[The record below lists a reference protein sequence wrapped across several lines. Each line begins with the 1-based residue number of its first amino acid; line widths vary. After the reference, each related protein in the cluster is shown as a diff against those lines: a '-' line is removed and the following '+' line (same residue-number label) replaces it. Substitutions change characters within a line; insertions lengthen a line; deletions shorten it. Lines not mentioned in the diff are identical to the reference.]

1 MKRIALLT
9 LAGGWVALQSAQ
21 AFNPQPDPPRYGMIG
36 ITPGETL
43 RINVANPQLPSASL
57 LAPPCRV
64 ELVFLDSTGAPLLP
78 AVQKTLEAG
87 QSAHFDLDGD
97 ALFTNGA
104 GDVLLRAEVRP
115 VVRVLP
121 NPTDV
126 GSAFVPPDPCVSSIE
141 LFDNATGKTRV
152 SAGLQNPGVI
162 RGFNPQPDP
171 PRVFAQLGIVS
182 GQTIRLNTVNVAEP
196 GSPLSPPDPC
206 RVTLVLFGPEGGVL
220 AHSTQVLQPGS
231 ATFLDFTPQT
241 EVGGVNPVNPARAE
255 IRAVVTVESITGGI
269 PPPCRATLEVFDK
282 ADGKT
287 TTLLTPTRAVLVNPA
302 EPD

>member
-1 MKRIALLT
+1 MKKIALIT
-9 LAGGWVALQSAQ
+9 LASGCLALQSTQ

-43 RINVANPQLPSASL
+43 RINVANPQLPSL

-64 ELVFLDSTGAPLLP
+64 ELAFLDSTGNPLVP
-78 AVQKTLEAG
+78 AVRRTLEAG

-97 ALFTNGA
+97 ALFPTGT

-126 GSAFVPPDPCVSSIE
+126 GTVFLPPGPCVSSIE

-152 SAGLQNPGVI
+152 SSGLENPGVI
-162 RGFNPQPDP
+162 LGFNPQPDP

-182 GQTIRLNTVNVAEP
+182 GQTIRLNAVNVDEA
-196 GSPLSPPDPC
+196 GSPLFPPGPC

-220 AHSTQVLQPGS
+220 AHATQVLQPGA
-231 ATFLDFTPQT
+231 ATFLDFTLPT
-241 EVGGVNPVNPARAE
+241 IVEEPRVE
-255 IRAVVTVESITGGI
+255 IRGVVTVESINRGFPT
-269 PPPCRATLEVFDK
+269 PWRATLEVFEN
-282 ADGKT
+282 ATGKT
-287 TTLLTPTRAVLVNPA
+287 TTLLTPTRPVLVSET
-302 EPD
+302 EPGLSN

>member
-1 MKRIALLT
+1 MKKIALLT
-9 LAGGWVALQSAQ
+9 LASGWLALQSTQ

-43 RINVANPQLPSASL
+43 RINVANPQLPFATL
-57 LAPPCRV
+57 LPPPCRV
-64 ELVFLDSTGAPLLP
+64 ELTFLDSTGNPLLP
-78 AVQKTLEAG
+78 PVQRTLEAG
-87 QSAHFDLDGD
+87 QSAHFDLNGD
-97 ALFTNGA
+97 ALFTPGT
-104 GDVLLRAEVRP
+104 GDILRRAEVRP
-115 VVRVLP
+115 VVRVLS

-126 GSAFVPPDPCVSSIE
+126 GTVFLAPEPCVSSIE

-182 GQTIRLNTVNVAEP
+182 GQTIRLNAVNVGEA
-196 GSPLSPPDPC
+196 GSPLYPPDPC

-220 AHSTQVLQPGS
+220 AHSTQVLQPGA
-231 ATFLDFTPQT
+231 ATFLDFTLPT
-241 EVGGVNPVNPARAE
+241 DVNVRAE
-255 IRAVVTVESITGGI
+255 IRGVVTVESIRRGV
-269 PPPCRATLEVFDK
+269 PPPCRATLEVFDN

-287 TTLLTPTRAVLVNPA
+287 TTLLSPTTPALVNAP